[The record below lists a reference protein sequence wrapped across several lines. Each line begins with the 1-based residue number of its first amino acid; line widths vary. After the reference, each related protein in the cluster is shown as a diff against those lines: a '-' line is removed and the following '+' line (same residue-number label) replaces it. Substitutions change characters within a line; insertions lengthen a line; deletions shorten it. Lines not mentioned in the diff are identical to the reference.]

1 MKSHKP
7 EIALLML
14 VILVSIGGFW
24 QLFMGPDA
32 EPGGVHYLH
41 LVTSLLWLA
50 LLLVQLVNIER
61 RRFSRHR
68 DIGLAIFVMAPLI
81 VATLAMLSVHSAARA
96 LVEAQADRLIVQN
109 VMMTFELGLVVAL
122 AFALRKNRNLH
133 GAFLMSSSL
142 MFMGIALFFSLLAF
156 VPQFRIEGPE
166 TFYRFGTA
174 AATAGLVIAVIG
186 AAFFFRNRRHG
197 WPWLLVGLV
206 FFINEAINALMR
218 KYSGLQP
225 LTELVGSFNENETF
239 GVAWVGFLALLS
251 LAWYAGKSK
260 GAITETRSRQVGQ

>member
-24 QLFMGPDA
+24 KLFMGPDA
-32 EPGGVHYLH
+32 DPGGMHYAH

-68 DIGLAIFVMAPLI
+68 NIGLAIFVMAPLI
-81 VATLAMLSVHSAARA
+81 VAILAMLSVHSAARA
-96 LVEAQADRLIVQN
+96 LAEAQADRLMVQN
-109 VMMTFELGLVVAL
+109 VMMTFELGLVIVL

-133 GAFLMSSSL
+133 GALLMSTSL
-142 MFMGIALFFSLLAF
+142 MFMGIALFFSLLSF

-174 AATAGLVIAVIG
+174 AATAGVVIAVIG
-186 AAFFFRNRRHG
+186 TAFFLRNRRHG

-206 FFINEAINALMR
+206 FFINEAINALLR

-225 LTELVGSFNENETF
+225 LTEFVGSFNENQTF
-239 GVAWVGFLALLS
+239 GVAFVFFLALLFF
-251 LAWYAGKSK
+251 AWYAGKGK
-260 GAITETRSRQVGQ
+260 AAFAETRPRLDRQ

>member
-14 VILVSIGGFW
+14 VILVSIAGFW
-24 QLFMGPDA
+24 QLFLGPDA

-68 DIGLAIFVMAPLI
+68 SIGLAIFVIAPLL
-81 VATLAMLSVHSAARA
+81 VATVAMLSVRSAARA
-96 LVEAQADRLIVQN
+96 LMEAQADRLIVQN
-109 VMMTFELGLVVAL
+109 VMMTFELGLVIAL

-142 MFMGIALFFSLLAF
+142 MFMGIALFFSLLSF

-174 AATAGLVIAVIG
+174 AAAAGLVIAVIG
-186 AAFFFRNRRHG
+186 TAFFLRNRRHG

-218 KYSGLQP
+218 NYGGLQP
-225 LTELVGSFNENETF
+225 LTEFVGSFDENDAF
-239 GVAWVGFLALLS
+239 GAALVVSLALLTF
-251 LAWYAGKSK
+251 AWYAGKGKAAVAEASP
-260 GAITETRSRQVGQ
+260 RLLDQ

>member
-14 VILVSIGGFW
+14 VILVSIAGFW
-24 QLFMGPDA
+24 QLFLGPDA

-61 RRFSRHR
+61 KRFSRHR
-68 DIGLAIFVMAPLI
+68 SIGLAIFVMAPLV

-96 LVEAQADRLIVQN
+96 LAEAQADRLIVQN
-109 VMMTFELGLVVAL
+109 VMMTFELGLVIAL

-142 MFMGIALFFSLLAF
+142 MFMGIALFFSLLSF

-186 AAFFFRNRRHG
+186 TAFFLRNRRHG

-218 KYSGLQP
+218 NYGGLQP
-225 LTELVGSFNENETF
+225 LTEFVGSFDENDAF
-239 GVAWVGFLALLS
+239 GAALVVSLALLTF
-251 LAWYAGKSK
+251 AWYAGKGKAAFAEASP
-260 GAITETRSRQVGQ
+260 RLLDQ